1 MLKELFLSLT
11 SQYTNEADLQQKL
24 WLEIEKNYTGK
35 KRRCHNLSHLEN
47 LLAELEELK
56 EVVSNWEA
64 IVLAIFYHDV
74 IYKAHRKDNEE
85 QSALIAKKHLQQLN
99 CDTALIDQVDKLI
112 LATKSHQFSDD
123 PDVNLFTDA
132 DLSILGKD
140 WETYNI
146 YCSNVRKEYSIYPDL
161 LYKPGRAKA
170 LQHFLSMDRIFK
182 TDNFYSKYE
191 TAAKKNI
198 EREILT
204 LQ

>member
-24 WLEIEKNYTGK
+24 WLEIEKNYSGK
-35 KRRCHNLSHLEN
+35 KRHYHNLSHLEN
-47 LLAELEELK
+47 LLAELTELK
-56 EVVSNWEA
+56 EVISNWNA
-64 IVLAIFYHDV
+64 IVFAVFYHDV
-74 IYKAHRKDNEE
+74 VYKAHRKDNEE
-85 QSALIAKKHLQQLN
+85 QSAVVAKKHLQHLH

-140 WETYNI
+140 WETYNT
-146 YCSNVRKEYSIYPDL
+146 YCSNVRKEYAIYPDL
-161 LYKPGRAKA
+161 LYKPGRKKA

-182 TDNFYSKYE
+182 TDHFYSKYE
-191 TAAKKNI
+191 TAAKNNI
-198 EREILT
+198 ET
-204 LQ
+204 VG